1 MDEHLSTQQVGWVI
15 GHSPG
20 TVRDRIRAGEIDATR
35 IVDGY
40 RIPKAEVLRLARER
54 IEAEAGPKLSTRD
67 LERLIDELLA
77 TNAATLAGAS

>member
-20 TVRDRIRAGEIDATR
+20 TVRDRIQAGEIDATR

-54 IEAEAGPKLSTRD
+54 IGAEAGRKLSTRD